1 MQLAR
6 AVGLLAIA
14 GALCAQDGATFSA
27 DVKVANLLATVR
39 DRDGKVV
46 KDLTK
51 DDFVIEEDGR
61 PQTIRY
67 FTRES
72 DLQLTVGLLVD
83 TSRSMQA
90 VFATERVATVRFLDQ
105 VLREDR
111 DLAFVMHFDIRV
123 GVLQDFTS
131 SKEKLAAALAKL
143 KIPKIPST
151 LLYDAI
157 AKASTDLMKQ
167 RSGRKAFILLSDG
180 MDVRSHTS
188 IGTAIE
194 YAQRADT
201 IIYTILFSHRMG
213 RPGRG
218 GGAGSNNRPARNRQ
232 QQKGPRVMERLA
244 RETGGGYFAVSEENP
259 IDKIY
264 AQIEE
269 DLRNQYSIGYT
280 PETTGDKKFR
290 KITLTTKRQDLV
302 VRTRAGYY
310 PK

>member
-1 MQLAR
+1 MRLAR
-6 AVGLLAIA
+6 AIGFLAIA
-14 GALCAQDGATFSA
+14 GALHAQDVTFSA
-27 DVKVANLLATVR
+27 DVKVVNLLATVR

-46 KDLTK
+46 KDLTR
-51 DDFVIEEDGR
+51 DDFLIEEDGR
-61 PQTIRY
+61 PQEIRY
-67 FTRES
+67 FTQES
-72 DLQLTVGLLVD
+72 DLPLTVGLLVD
-83 TSRSMQA
+83 TSRSMQT
-90 VFATERVATVRFLDQ
+90 VFETERVATVKFLDQ
-105 VLREDR
+105 VLRQDR
-111 DLAFVMHFDIRV
+111 DLAFVMHFDIGV
-123 GVLQDFTS
+123 GVLQGFTS
-131 SKEKLAAALAKL
+131 SKEQLAAALAKL

-157 AKASTDLMKQ
+157 AKASTDLMKTQ
-167 RSGRKAFILLSDG
+167 SGRKAFILLSDG

-201 IIYTILFSHRMG
+201 IIYSVLFSHRMG
-213 RPGRG
+213 RPARG
-218 GGAGSNNRPARNRQ
+218 GSKAARNRQ
-232 QQKGPRVMERLA
+232 QQKGPRVMQRLA
-244 RETGGGYFAVSEENP
+244 RETGGGYFAVSDENP

-280 PETTGDKKFR
+280 PDRPDGDKNFR

-302 VRTRAGYY
+302 VRTREGYY

>member
-51 DDFVIEEDGR
+51 DDFVIEEDSR

-72 DLQLTVGLLVD
+72 DLPLTVGLLVD
-83 TSRSMQA
+83 TSRSMQT
-90 VFATERVATVRFLDQ
+90 VFEPERVATVKFLDQ

-111 DLAFVMHFDIRV
+111 DLAFVMHFDIGV
-123 GVLQDFTS
+123 GVLQGFTS

-157 AKASTDLMKQ
+157 AKASTDLMKAQ
-167 RSGRKAFILLSDG
+167 GGRKAFILLSDG
-180 MDVRSHTS
+180 MDVRSHSS
-188 IGTAIE
+188 IGAAIE

-201 IIYTILFSHRMG
+201 IIYSVLFSHR
-213 RPGRG
+213 RIRLGRG
-218 GGAGSNNRPARNRQ
+218 AGARAARNPR
-232 QQKGPRVMERLA
+232 QKGPRVMERLA
-244 RETGGGYFAVSEENP
+244 RETGGGYFVVSEENP
-259 IDKIY
+259 IGKIY

-280 PETTGDKKFR
+280 PDRLDGDKNFR
-290 KITLTTKRQDLV
+290 KIALTTKRKDLV
-302 VRTRAGYY
+302 VRTREGYY

>member
-1 MQLAR
+1 MRLLR
-6 AVGLLAIA
+6 AIGLLAIA
-14 GALCAQDGATFSA
+14 GALCAQDATFSA
-27 DVKVANLLATVR
+27 DVKVVNLLATVR

-46 KDLTK
+46 KDLTR

-61 PQTIRY
+61 PQPIRY

-72 DLQLTVGLLVD
+72 DLPLTVGLLVD
-83 TSRSMQA
+83 TSRSMQT
-90 VFATERVATVRFLDQ
+90 VFEPERIATVKFLDQ

-111 DLAFVMHFDIRV
+111 DLAFVMHFDIGV
-123 GVLQDFTS
+123 GVLQGFTS
-131 SKEKLAAALAKL
+131 SKEKLASALAKL

-157 AKASTDLMKQ
+157 AKASTDLMKTQ
-167 RSGRKAFILLSDG
+167 SGRKAFILLSDG

-218 GGAGSNNRPARNRQ
+218 GAAGAKGKAARNRQ
-232 QQKGPRVMERLA
+232 QQKGPRVIQRLA
-244 RETGGGYFAVSEENP
+244 RETGGGYFAVSEDHP
-259 IDKIY
+259 IYKIY

-280 PETTGDKKFR
+280 PDRAAGDKNFR
-290 KITLTTKRQDLV
+290 KITLTAKRQDLV

>member
-1 MQLAR
+1 MR
-6 AVGLLAIA
+6 PTRVIGLLAIA
-14 GALCAQDGATFSA
+14 GSLCAQDPAATFSA
-27 DVKVANLLATVR
+27 DVKVVSVLATVR

-72 DLQLTVGLLVD
+72 DLPLTVGLLVD
-83 TSRSMQA
+83 TSRSMQT
-90 VFATERVATVRFLDQ
+90 VFETERVATVKFLDQ
-105 VLREDR
+105 VLRQDR
-111 DLAFVMHFDIRV
+111 DLAFVMHFDIGV
-123 GVLQDFTS
+123 GVLQGFTS
-131 SKEKLAAALAKL
+131 SKEKLAAALTKL

-157 AKASTDLMKQ
+157 AKASTDLMKAQ
-167 RSGRKAFILLSDG
+167 SGRKAFILLSDG
-180 MDVRSHTS
+180 MDVRSKTS

-201 IIYTILFSHRMG
+201 IIYSVLFSHR
-213 RPGRG
+213 RIRLGRG
-218 GGAGSNNRPARNRQ
+218 GGGRADQNRQ
-232 QQKGPRVMERLA
+232 KQKGPRVMERLA
-244 RETGGGYFAVSEENP
+244 RETGGGYFAVSEDNP

-280 PETTGDKKFR
+280 PDRTDGDKNFR
-290 KITLTTKRQDLV
+290 KITLTTHRKDLV
-302 VRTRAGYY
+302 VRTREGYY